1 MSAEHAGGVRPG
13 VADAPPGA
21 DASLRAVDRTPPA
34 DNASLSA
41 CDALQGA
48 GDAPRC
54 PSGTRFSFELYPPR
68 NEAASRALPATI
80 RCLASVAPQFISVTY
95 GAGGSSHA
103 SSLDVVK
110 HITQTTDVP
119 AMAHLTCVGSSHE
132 DAARMIREFL
142 DAGVT
147 RFLAVRGDP
156 QTDTTAQSVPQSRL
170 PSASETG
177 DLGSAAEL
185 VQLIHRIQAEHAPYR
200 EIPVPGIPH
209 ASAVGRREKV
219 TIAVAAF
226 PNGHPRSRSVAQD
239 IDALLA
245 KQAAGANLAITQL
258 FFHAEDY
265 FAFTERARSAGVLFP
280 ILPGIMPVT
289 SPARLKRMLELS
301 GEDLPSDLG
310 IRLEVE
316 PTDEGRLQIG
326 IDHAARFAERLVAGG
341 APGIHLYTFNQ
352 PQTSLAVLERCGLIE
367 SAALNEKRQGVATE
381 TAPTPHRHTT
391 QKEEA

>member
-1 MSAEHAGGVRPG
+1 VLDATVPPYEGAAVSAQHAADSGPRCRPG
-13 VADAPPGA
+13 
-21 DASLRAVDRTPPA
+21 TP
-34 DNASLSA
+34 
-41 CDALQGA
+41 
-48 GDAPRC
+48 
-54 PSGTRFSFELYPPR
+54 FSFELYPPR
-68 NEAASRALPATI
+68 NEAAALALPRTI
-80 RCLASVAPQFISVTY
+80 QRLASVCPEFISVTY

-110 HITQTTDVP
+110 HIVSTTSVP
-119 AMAHLTCVGSSHE
+119 VMAHLTCIGSSHE
-132 DAARMIREFL
+132 QAAAMIREFL
-142 DAGVT
+142 DAGVA

-156 QTDTTAQSVPQSRL
+156 PVDAGSDAP
-170 PSASETG
+170 PG
-177 DLGSAAEL
+177 DLHSAAEL
-185 VQLIHRIQAEHAPYR
+185 VQLIHRIQAERAPYR
-200 EIPVPGIPH
+200 EIPVPGLPH

-239 IDALLA
+239 IDTLLA

-265 FAFTERARSAGVLFP
+265 FAFAERARNAGVVFP

-301 GEDLPSDLG
+301 GEDLPSELG

-316 PTDEGRLQIG
+316 PTDEGRREIG

-352 PQTSLAVLERCGLIE
+352 PQTSLEVLARCGLVE
-367 SAALNEKRQGVATE
+367 KAALRDANAGAAAGSAASVHTTWTSKQKE
-381 TAPTPHRHTT
+381 TA
-391 QKEEA
+391 

>member
-1 MSAEHAGGVRPG
+1 MPSATTCENVRAAQQGGVMSAEHAGGAWPRVLAASPG
-13 VADAPPGA
+13 D
-21 DASLRAVDRTPPA
+21 T
-34 DNASLSA
+34 
-41 CDALQGA
+41 
-48 GDAPRC
+48 PRC

-68 NEAASRALPATI
+68 NQAASRALPATI
-80 RCLASVAPQFISVTY
+80 RRLASVAPQFISVTY

-110 HITQTTDVP
+110 HITQSTDVP
-119 AMAHLTCVGSSHE
+119 AMAHLTCVGSSPE
-132 DAARMIREFL
+132 GAARMIREFL

-156 QTDTTAQSVPQSRL
+156 QTDTSTRSVPQQSGR
-170 PSASETG
+170 PPASENG

-200 EIPVPGIPH
+200 EIPVPGLPH

-226 PNGHPRSRSVAQD
+226 PNGHPQSRSVAQD

-352 PQTSLAVLERCGLIE
+352 PETSLAVLERCGLIG
-367 SAALNEKRQGVATE
+367 SAARDDRQQGVPTE
-381 TAPTPHRHTT
+381 TAPTLHRHTT